1 MSCYS
6 GLGLRAVVLGARGA
20 VQTAGVQGRQAE
32 VRRRGVSGKV
42 GVWVGNE
49 LWTGGPRVQSRD
61 EWQGL
66 DPSVDREMCHPDPS
80 VREDL
85 SPQLSATSGLV
96 SAVECCL
103 TPEYPS

>member
-1 MSCYS
+1 MSCYC

-66 DPSVDREMCHPDPS
+66 DPSVDRKMCHPDPS